1 MAECIRLTQQH
12 LLRFAYAIITGRCK
26 TLTFLPQNIEQNIS
40 TFYKLPHIMKGQMSE
55 LTDFRGLMHQ
65 PETSIYS
72 ILSHILGMFGVQ
84 PVLNNVKCVKNA
96 VFENYFEQFYHF
108 STV

>member
-1 MAECIRLTQQH
+1 
-12 LLRFAYAIITGRCK
+12 
-26 TLTFLPQNIEQNIS
+26 
-40 TFYKLPHIMKGQMSE
+40 MKGQMSE
-55 LTDFRGLMHQ
+55 LTDFRGLIHQ

-72 ILSHILGMFGVQ
+72 ILSPILGMFRVQ

-96 VFENYFEQFYHF
+96 IFENNFEQFSHI